1 MPMDDDRGRG
11 RTQSSPSGMGAG
23 RAAERTTTSSS
34 GRNTGSPGASGGD
47 RDRPSPGGSDNRG
60 GGEAAR
66 EAADKASRKAAEKA
80 ADDAR
85 AKATQDA
92 VDRER
97 QKAADDARAK
107 ATQDAVDR
115 DRIQAAIAEGR
126 RQSEL
131 QRVAAGIA
139 SLRGVPL
146 PPQVQEA
153 AVLNRISAT
162 DLQLDQNPAI
172 NPTVSMIRP
181 DLQEVAAREYQ
192 ARLVAAAAQ
201 AKETRLQISE
211 ANRISG
217 TPSLSGFGTVIN
229 PTSVSPMS
237 GQGTIGSRPV
247 KDPTLPTSALDRF
260 YSGEM
265 GYKAPAVGID
275 NVSPRG
281 RELMIR
287 AAIGEAANQGRKNLP
302 LGPSGIEAV
311 IYTMVNRLQSGKH
324 GETIEDVVTAPKQ
337 YSAFNEGN
345 PAGSYA
351 YSVSEDSP
359 IYKEVAA
366 AVDAVLSGSVRDPT
380 FGAVNYANVAE
391 VNRTYTQDEINRGL
405 APSQAS
411 IDRVNAASADPSAIR
426 IGAHT
431 FTNNS
436 AISGP
441 GVSGTQPPAAAVVRS
456 FLDKGF
462 DNVKA
467 VAKTVVDATG
477 DFLTN
482 KSLRDEIV
490 RNNNR
495 DRQMTS
501 EEVNIAMFNR
511 LHPEAGS
518 NKELYGGRDRTPL
531 PTQVASST
539 TPSAVVPPV
548 VPTEPVM
555 PTVPN
560 FAAAQQYIGTPT
572 VATPGFNFSM
582 PFAPR
587 PQVDFANLGQAYA
600 PTALASAPPLQPL
613 PGIPGA
619 MYSTPYQRLG

>member
-1 MPMDDDRGRG
+1 MPMDDDLGRNNPTSPANVAGGSGNYMSNIGSSSSTANAPGG
-11 RTQSSPSGMGAG
+11 RDRQGDGNNSSTANAPGGRDRDRQGAG
-23 RAAERTTTSSS
+23 S
-34 GRNTGSPGASGGD
+34 GSPGASGGD
-47 RDRPSPGGSDNRG
+47 SNR
-60 GGEAAR
+60 
-66 EAADKASRKAAEKA
+66 
-80 ADDAR
+80 
-85 AKATQDA
+85 QNA
-92 VDRER
+92 VD
-97 QKAADDARAK
+97 
-107 ATQDAVDR
+107 
-115 DRIQAAIAEGR
+115 
-126 RQSEL
+126 
-131 QRVAAGIA
+131 
-139 SLRGVPL
+139 
-146 PPQVQEA
+146 
-153 AVLNRISAT
+153 
-162 DLQLDQNPAI
+162 
-172 NPTVSMIRP
+172 
-181 DLQEVAAREYQ
+181 AAREYQ

-201 AKETRLQISE
+201 GKETRDQVAES
-211 ANRISG
+211 NRIFG
-217 TPSLSGFGTVIN
+217 VPSLTGFGTVIN

-247 KDPTLPTSALDRF
+247 NDPTRPTTALDRF

-265 GYKAPAVGID
+265 GYKAPPVGIE

-302 LGPSGIEAV
+302 NGPSGLEAV
-311 IYTMVNRLQSGKH
+311 VHTMVNRLQAGTF
-324 GETIEDVVTAPKQ
+324 GNIIEELGSALKQ

-359 IYKEVAA
+359 IYKEAAA

-391 VNRTYTQDEINRGL
+391 VNRSYTQDEINRGL

-411 IDRVNAASADPSAIR
+411 RDRVNAESADPSAIR

-441 GVSGTQPPAAAVVRS
+441 GVSGTQPRAAVVRS
-456 FLDKGF
+456 FLDNAYDK
-462 DNVKA
+462 VKA
-467 VAKTVVDATG
+467 VAETIADETG
-477 DFLTN
+477 LSSVADFLTN

-490 RNNNR
+490 RDNNR

-501 EEVNIAMFNR
+501 EEINIAMFNR

-531 PTQVASST
+531 PTQVASAT
-539 TPSAVVPPV
+539 TPPAVVPPV

-555 PTVPN
+555 PTVPT
-560 FAAAQQYIGTPT
+560 FATAQRYTGTPT
-572 VATPGFNFSM
+572 VATPGFNFST

-587 PQVDFANLGQAYA
+587 PSMDFANLGQAYA
-600 PTALASAPPLQPL
+600 PTALPSAPPSQPL

-619 MYSTPYQRLG
+619 AYATPYQRLG

>member
-1 MPMDDDRGRG
+1 M
-11 RTQSSPSGMGAG
+11 AG
-23 RAAERTTTSSS
+23 KPGESQEAQAEANRPAATSSDADRNYNAGS
-34 GRNTGSPGASGGD
+34 GGSNTGSPGASGGD
-47 RDRPSPGGSDNRG
+47 RDRQGGSDKG
-60 GGEAAR
+60 GGR
-66 EAADKASRKAAEKA
+66 DRQ
-80 ADDAR
+80 DAPSKGQTVSTGGGGGS
-85 AKATQDA
+85 AKATQEA
-92 VDRER
+92 V
-97 QKAADDARAK
+97 
-107 ATQDAVDR
+107 
-115 DRIQAAIAEGR
+115 
-126 RQSEL
+126 
-131 QRVAAGIA
+131 
-139 SLRGVPL
+139 
-146 PPQVQEA
+146 
-153 AVLNRISAT
+153 
-162 DLQLDQNPAI
+162 
-172 NPTVSMIRP
+172 RP

-192 ARLVAAAAQ
+192 ARLDAAAAQ
-201 AKETRLQISE
+201 AAKTRLQVSE

-217 TPSLSGFGTVIN
+217 IPSLSGFGTVIN

-265 GYKAPAVGID
+265 GYKAPPVGIK

-311 IYTMVNRLQSGKH
+311 IFSMVNRLQSGKH

-467 VAKTVVDATG
+467 VAKTFADETG
-477 DFLTN
+477 LSSALDFLTN
-482 KSLRDEIV
+482 TTARSELEKQY
-490 RNNNR
+490 NR
-495 DRQMTS
+495 DKQMS
-501 EEVNIAMFNR
+501 KEDMDILMFNR

-518 NKELYGGRDRTPL
+518 NKELYGGRDQANPL
-531 PTQVASST
+531 VLKKRVVP
-539 TPSAVVPPV
+539 PVVPPV

-560 FAAAQQYIGTPT
+560 FATAQQYIGTPT

-600 PTALASAPPLQPL
+600 PTALPSAPPSQPL

-619 MYSTPYQRLG
+619 AYATPYQRLG

>member
-11 RTQSSPSGMGAG
+11 QTQSSPSGMGAG
-23 RAAERTTTSSS
+23 RAAERGDTTGYQGQGRGSGVTS
-34 GRNTGSPGASGGD
+34 
-47 RDRPSPGGSDNRG
+47 DRPSPGGGNTGGSDRD
-60 GGEAAR
+60 R
-66 EAADKASRKAAEKA
+66 RKA
-80 ADDAR
+80 ADDAG
-85 AKATQDA
+85 
-92 VDRER
+92 
-97 QKAADDARAK
+97 AK

-115 DRIQAAIAEGR
+115 DKKKETQF
-126 RQSEL
+126 
-131 QRVAAGIA
+131 
-139 SLRGVPL
+139 
-146 PPQVQEA
+146 
-153 AVLNRISAT
+153 AV
-162 DLQLDQNPAI
+162 
-172 NPTVSMIRP
+172 RP

-201 AKETRLQISE
+201 AEETRRQTAESNKNLGISSLM
-211 ANRISG
+211 AMGSG
-217 TPSLSGFGTVIN
+217 NVMN
-229 PTSVSPMS
+229 PTPVSPMS

-247 KDPTLPTSALDRF
+247 NDPTRPTTALDRF

-265 GYKAPAVGID
+265 GYKAPPVGIE
-275 NVSPRG
+275 NVSSG
-281 RELMIR
+281 HREKMIR
-287 AAIGEAANQGRKNLP
+287 AVIGEAANQGP
-302 LGPSGIEAV
+302 IGMQAAAFSM
-311 IYTMVNRLQSGKH
+311 TNRLQAGNYGS
-324 GETIEDVVTAPKQ
+324 TIGDVVTSPGQ

-359 IYKEVAA
+359 TYKAAAA

-391 VNRTYTQDEINRGL
+391 VNRTYTQDEINRGQ

-411 IDRVNAASADPSAIR
+411 RDRVNAESADPSAIR

-441 GVSGTQPPAAAVVRS
+441 GVSGTQPRAVAVRS
-456 FLDKGF
+456 FLDKAY

-467 VAKTVVDATG
+467 VVETVADATG
-477 DFLTN
+477 VTSAVDFLTN

-490 RNNNR
+490 RDNNR

-531 PTQVASST
+531 PTQVAAAT
-539 TPSAVVPPV
+539 TPPAVVPPV

-560 FAAAQQYIGTPT
+560 FATAQKYTGTPT
-572 VATPGFNFSM
+572 VATTGFDFSR

-587 PQVDFANLGQAYA
+587 PPMDFANLGPAYA
-600 PTALASAPPLQPL
+600 PTALPSAPPSQPL

-619 MYSTPYQRLG
+619 AYATPYQRLG